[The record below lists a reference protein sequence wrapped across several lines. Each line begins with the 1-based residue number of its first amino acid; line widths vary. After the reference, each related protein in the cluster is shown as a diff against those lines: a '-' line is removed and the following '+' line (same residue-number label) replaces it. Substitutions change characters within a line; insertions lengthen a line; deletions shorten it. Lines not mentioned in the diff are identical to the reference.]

1 MLSLDFKLP
10 LILATL
16 ACVFAT
22 ETTIEKKDL
31 EENIVN
37 ADGDEWTYIERPMG
51 IAYISAYYN

>member
-10 LILATL
+10 LILATI

-22 ETTIEKKDL
+22 ETTIQKKDL

-37 ADGDEWTYIERPMG
+37 ADGDEWTYVDWPMG
-51 IAYISAYYN
+51 IAYISDDYN